1 MRFGRSRSKLPL
13 AGTFNAFCFGAD
25 NQFVARGLEI
35 SAQNTTE
42 VTPRAQS
49 DDGQA
54 KAAASA
60 AAVLQGVVAMFA
72 GEIQHVPPGWKAEMP
87 WPDRKP

>member
-54 KAAASA
+54 KAAASLMQGGGSD
-60 AAVLQGVVAMFA
+60 VCLQHTTRSSRLEGRDAPA
-72 GEIQHVPPGWKAEMP
+72 GP
-87 WPDRKP
+87 KP